1 MLLLIPIWHT
11 EKDAMKIGPESPLI
25 REQFDSL
32 TRNQKYLLLDT
43 LGFLICELLNAAGI
57 QQVEHLA

>member
-1 MLLLIPIWHT
+1 
-11 EKDAMKIGPESPLI
+11 MKIGPESPLI